1 MGAVAEREL
10 GWPFGSTDGGPH
22 SRPLVVHLEDV
33 LVMVL
38 PDDAAGAQALELV
51 KHHGFADERLRLYT
65 SEQIVAYHEEFRSER
80 SLPERVVGT
89 IVDDNSLMSA
99 YVRYGEEG
107 CSALWVQLAHRDDAT
122 SVIRSVTDLGLRQ
135 VWFHGHRGVETLT
148 LGQ

>member
-10 GWPFGSTDGGPH
+10 GWPFGSTDGGPQ

-33 LVMVL
+33 LVMIL

-51 KHHGFADERLRLYT
+51 NQHGIADERLRLYT
-65 SEQIVAYHEEFRSER
+65 AAQIVSYNEEFRAER
-80 SLPERVVGT
+80 SLPEKVVGT
-89 IVDDNSLMSA
+89 IVDDNPLMSA
-99 YVRYGEEG
+99 YVGYGEEG

-135 VWFHGHRGVETLT
+135 VWFHGRRGLETLH
-148 LGQ
+148 LD